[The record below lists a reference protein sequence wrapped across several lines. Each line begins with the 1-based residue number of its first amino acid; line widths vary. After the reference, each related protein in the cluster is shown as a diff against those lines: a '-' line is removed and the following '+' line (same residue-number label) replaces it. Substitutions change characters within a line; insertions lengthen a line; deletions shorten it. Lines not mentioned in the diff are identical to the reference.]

1 MTTSQSS
8 ENSRVSDGTLRTD
21 RTQSEID
28 NMIAEG
34 GPVRQEGTAPAP
46 DRNREYEPTNDRRPN
61 DARKRPYF
69 DSCTLN
75 DGGVMPR
82 PIAAIRE
89 CARLWREEQARAI
102 DSGDAARAA
111 HAEKCAQRFDEY
123 WRRNSPESLGARTP

>member
-1 MTTSQSS
+1 MEQ
-8 ENSRVSDGTLRTD
+8 RGRILG
-21 RTQSEID
+21 I
-28 NMIAEG
+28 G
-34 GPVRQEGTAPAP
+34 GVFFKSANRDQMREWYSKHLGLADTAPAP

-61 DARKRPYF
+61 DAQKRPYF

-75 DGGVMPR
+75 DGGIMQR
-82 PIAAIRE
+82 PLPAIRE

-102 DSGDAARAA
+102 DRGDAARAA